1 MTQSPP
7 RWTEQTIA
15 GEAYR
20 AAAAA
25 IAAHRT
31 PAGVAAMTKDAAA
44 WFDRV
49 WTDIR
54 GHVEAKG
61 PAFACAAGCAWC
73 CNQTVTIAAP
83 EAIAI
88 AEHVRGAFPPEALA
102 ALKTRLAALD
112 DRARGR
118 GAFARGYLKTPC
130 ALLVDGK
137 CSVYDVRPVRCR
149 SVYSRDVA
157 HCRWVAEN
165 PDLVYAWRDRPLEP
179 SPYPQEPEVIADAVL
194 SGLATA
200 ARDAGLGFEGL
211 ELIAA
216 LRIALDTPDIAERY
230 LAGEP
235 VFAAAAAP
243 ESPEA
248 GLPADAGQAVP

>member
-7 RWTEQTIA
+7 RWTEQMVA
-15 GEAYR
+15 GGAYR
-20 AAAAA
+20 AAADA
-25 IAAHRT
+25 IAARRT

-49 WTDIR
+49 WSDIR
-54 GHVEAKG
+54 SHVEAKG
-61 PAFACAAGCAWC
+61 PGFACAAGCTWC
-73 CNQTVTIAAP
+73 CSQIVTVAPP
-83 EAIAI
+83 EAVAI
-88 AEHVRGAFPPEALA
+88 ALHVQASFPPAALA
-102 ALKTRLAALD
+102 ALKARLAALD
-112 DRARGR
+112 EQTRGR
-118 GAFARGYLKTPC
+118 GAFARGYVNMSC
-130 ALLVDGK
+130 AFLVDGK
-137 CSVYDVRPVRCR
+137 CSVYDVRPLRCR

-157 HCRWVAEN
+157 HCRWVVEH
-165 PDLVYAWRDRPLEP
+165 PDLVYAWRDRPLESP
-179 SPYPQEPEVIADAVL
+179 PYPPEPEAIADGVL

-200 ARDAGLGFEGL
+200 ARDAGFAFEAL
-211 ELIAA
+211 ELTAA

-248 GLPADAGQAVP
+248 GLPADARQAAP

>member
-1 MTQSPP
+1 MTSRPPP

-15 GEAYR
+15 GDAYGG
-20 AAAAA
+20 AAAA

-31 PAGVAAMTKDAAA
+31 AAGVATMAKQAAA
-44 WFDRV
+44 CFDRV
-49 WTDIR
+49 WADIR

-61 PAFACAAGCAWC
+61 PRFACAAGCAWC
-73 CNQTVTIAAP
+73 CNQTVTIAPP
-83 EAIAI
+83 EAIVI
-88 AEHVRGAFPPEALA
+88 AAHVRAAFSAEAVA
-102 ALKTRLAALD
+102 ALKARLAALD
-112 DRARGR
+112 DQARGR
-118 GAFARGYLKTPC
+118 GAFARGYLKTSC
-130 ALLVDGK
+130 AFLVDGK
-137 CSVYDVRPVRCR
+137 CSVYDVRPLRCR

-157 HCRWVAEN
+157 HCRWVAEH

-200 ARDAGLGFEGL
+200 ARDAGLAFEAL

-216 LRIALDTPDIAERY
+216 LRIALDIPDIAERY

-235 VFAAAAAP
+235 VFAAAAA
-243 ESPEA
+243 ESPDA
-248 GLPADAGQAVP
+248 GLPAEVRQAAP